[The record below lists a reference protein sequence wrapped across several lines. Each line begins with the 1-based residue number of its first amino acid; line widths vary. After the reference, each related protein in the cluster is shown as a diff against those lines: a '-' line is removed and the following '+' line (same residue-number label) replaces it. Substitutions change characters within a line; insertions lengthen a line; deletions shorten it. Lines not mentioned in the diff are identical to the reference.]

1 MVKNLPKLHT
11 YYIMEE
17 IIKAIKVNTLERGIP
32 IHGLLYADSGVGKTF
47 ALHQIL
53 ESLQG
58 VYAFVLE
65 DRREYS
71 PYYLLSRILE
81 EAFSISAQG
90 RQIALEKT
98 LQAYLDRM
106 GEVAPVLIID
116 EAQFAFYHPTVLN
129 FFKRLSEHPKIGFSY
144 LFLIN
149 EKEVPLN
156 HPLGERIRIRKKI
169 PPMTEKTVR
178 TLSEHH
184 GVKVDEKVIKIALER
199 NVRTLEL
206 DILLYSARKA
216 GIEELDG
223 KTFKALLKKLREEG
237 MP

>member
-17 IIKAIKVNTLERGIP
+17 VIKSIKAITLERGIP
-32 IHGLLYADSGVGKTF
+32 IHGILYSDYGVGKTF

-58 VYAFVLE
+58 VYAFTLE

-71 PYYLLSRILE
+71 PYYLLTRILE

-116 EAQFAFYHPTVLN
+116 EGQFAFKHPSVLN
-129 FFKRLSEHPKIGFSY
+129 FLKYLSEHPKIGFAY
-144 LFLIN
+144 LFLVN
-149 EKEVPLN
+149 EKVSLN
-156 HPLGERIRIRKKI
+156 HPLGERIKIRKEI
-169 PPMTEKTVR
+169 PPMTEETAKV
-178 TLSEHH
+178 LSKHH
-184 GVKVDEKVIKIALER
+184 EVELEEKAIKIALEK

-206 DILLYSARKA
+206 DLLLYTAKKA
-216 GIEELDG
+216 GIDRLDA

-237 MP
+237 LG

>member
-106 GEVAPVLIID
+106 GELAPVLIID
-116 EAQFAFYHPTVLN
+116 EGQFAFRHPSVLN
-129 FFKRLSEHPKIGFSY
+129 FFKYLSEHPRIGFSY
-144 LFLIN
+144 LFLVN
-149 EKEVPLN
+149 EHVSLN
-156 HPLGERIRIRKKI
+156 HPLGERIRIRKEI
-169 PPMTEKTVR
+169 PPMTEETAKV
-178 TLSEHH
+178 LSKHH
-184 GVKVDEKVIKIALER
+184 EVELEEKAIKIALER

-206 DILLYSARKA
+206 DLLLYTAKKA
-216 GIEELDG
+216 GINRLDA

-237 MP
+237 LG